1 MANQQIRI
9 RLSEVLGAL
18 SDRLAANRRAVLTYL
33 AIFIPATAIASGL
46 DASLGLGGGGPG
58 MADSIGFNRNNGLIG
73 LFVLIASVAAQCWL
87 FGQMLGKRDVS
98 GRYLGFLGMAIVTFM
113 GVGVA
118 TVFFVIPGLFL
129 GARWLMAPAV
139 YVDQGRGVFD
149 ALGES
154 WQRTRGNTGTVMLA
168 LFLVLV
174 MIVLASGTLG
184 GLFFFANDSGP
195 VAYLV
200 EAMVS
205 EVFSIVLLTLSV
217 ATYGLL
223 SGQGEELAAVF
234 D

>member
-1 MANQQIRI
+1 MTDQQIRI
-9 RLSEVLGAL
+9 RLSDLFGGL
-18 SDRLAANRRAVLTYL
+18 SDRLSANRRAVLTYL

-46 DASLGLGGGGPG
+46 DASLGLGGGRSG
-58 MADSIGFNRNNGLIG
+58 MTDSIGFNRNNGLVG
-73 LFVLIASVAAQCWL
+73 VTVLIASVAAQCWL
-87 FGQMLGKRDVS
+87 FGQMLGKTDLS
-98 GRYLGFLGMAIVTFM
+98 GRYLSFLGMAIVTFL

-154 WQRTRGNTGTVMLA
+154 WHRTRGNTGTVMLA

-184 GLFFFANDSGP
+184 AVFPFAEGGGP
-195 VAYLV
+195 LGYLV
-200 EAMVS
+200 EAVVS
-205 EVFSIVLLTLSV
+205 EVFSVVLLTLSV
-217 ATYGLL
+217 VTYGLL
-223 SGQGEELAAVF
+223 SGQGEELASVF

>member
-1 MANQQIRI
+1 MADEKIRI
-9 RLSEVLGAL
+9 RLSDQFGAL
-18 SDRLAANRRAVLTYL
+18 SDHLSANRRALLTYL

-46 DASLGLGGGGPG
+46 DASLGLGGGGSG
-58 MADSIGFNRNNGLIG
+58 TADSFGYYRDNGLIG

-87 FGQMLGKRDVS
+87 FGQMLGKADVS
-98 GRYLGFLGMAIVTFM
+98 GRYLGFLGMAIVTFL

-129 GARWLMAPAV
+129 GARWLMAPAI

-154 WQRTRGNTGTVMLA
+154 WHRTRGNTGTVMLA
-168 LFLVLV
+168 LFLVMV
-174 MIVLASGTLG
+174 MIVLASGALATLFPFAEG
-184 GLFFFANDSGP
+184 GGP
-195 VAYLV
+195 LGYLA
-200 EAMVS
+200 EAVVS

-223 SGQGEELAAVF
+223 SGQGEELASVF